1 MQIDAAANRVHRI
14 EIVMP
19 ARAGDTRDQ
28 HIHRLRIGRTPDCK
42 ELLRGRV
49 NRASLCFTQGNRLDT
64 ERREIRLPLRKNRRG
79 WPDRVPAMRVWGCRV
94 LLDNRP

>member
-49 NRASLCFTQGNRLDT
+49 NRASLCFTQGNRLD
-64 ERREIRLPLRKNRRG
+64 ERHLPIFRFGRRSIASRVYRFSMLRDRRIPPTSG
-79 WPDRVPAMRVWGCRV
+79 W
-94 LLDNRP
+94 

>member
-28 HIHRLRIGRTPDCK
+28 HIQRLRIGARQI
-42 ELLRGRV
+42 
-49 NRASLCFTQGNRLDT
+49 A
-64 ERREIRLPLRKNRRG
+64 KNCCG
-79 WPDRVPAMRVWGCRV
+79 AA
-94 LLDNRP
+94 